1 MSKKYLMWNAHQE
14 ALLNHAITHSQ
25 TANSNLKHCVL
36 SHFNPKVQEAIKK
49 LSEAL
54 VLMEDAMKDP
64 YNTRGNPQ

>member
-1 MSKKYLMWNAHQE
+1 MWNAQQE

-25 TANSNLKHCVL
+25 TAISNLKHCVL
-36 SHFNPKVQEAIKK
+36 SHFDPKVQEAINK

>member
-1 MSKKYLMWNAHQE
+1 MWNAHQE

-25 TANSNLKHCVL
+25 TANSYLQHCVL

-49 LSEAL
+49 LSEAF

-64 YNTRGNPQ
+64 YNTRGNSQ